1 MLPPHHSP
9 RFGRLRTRLPVGRD
23 EPTRIESSLRNVM
36 RNRAPFHVFLLFL
49 LCSWLEADTLR
60 AAGGDTV
67 AAWETNDFGQTNVPA
82 TAQGGVIAIAAGFY
96 HGLALKRD
104 GSVVAWGRD
113 HWGQSTVPIEAQN
126 GMVAIAGGRD
136 HSLALKND
144 GGVVHWGTFVPP
156 PPAGLKGVVAIA
168 GGLYH
173 SIALKRDGSVV
184 G

>member
-23 EPTRIESSLRNVM
+23 EPTRIESSVRNVM

-82 TAQGGVIAIAAGFY
+82 TAQGGVIAIAASMAASR
-96 HGLALKRD
+96 HGSLSGLVRRRT
-104 GSVVAWGRD
+104 G
-113 HWGQSTVPIEAQN
+113 TL
-126 GMVAIAGGRD
+126 GGD
-136 HSLALKND
+136 
-144 GGVVHWGTFVPP
+144 
-156 PPAGLKGVVAIA
+156 
-168 GGLYH
+168 
-173 SIALKRDGSVV
+173 
-184 G
+184 